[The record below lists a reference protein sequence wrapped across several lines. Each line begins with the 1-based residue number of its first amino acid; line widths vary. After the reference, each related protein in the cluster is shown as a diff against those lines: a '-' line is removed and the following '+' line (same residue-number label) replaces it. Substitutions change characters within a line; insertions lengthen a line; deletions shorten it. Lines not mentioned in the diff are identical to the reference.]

1 MSFRPAHTL
10 RTFVAK
16 LRGMW
21 RGQRP
26 DTELDV
32 EIDEHLRLLTERFV
46 AQGMSREA
54 AALAAR
60 RQFGNLTRLH
70 EDRTALQSFPS
81 MDAVWRDFLYAL
93 RTLAKHR
100 GFTAISI
107 ATLGLGI
114 GAATAI
120 FSVVDNV
127 LLAPFPYAGAERM
140 VFPRVHDPQK
150 GPDVG
155 RQGFTAAEVLAFAEQ
170 NQVFD
175 GFTAASDDLVLYR
188 HREGTEQ
195 LYGAHVT
202 PGTFEFFGMPALY
215 GRVLQPN
222 DYEPGAPPVFVMRY
236 KTWMER
242 FNGDQSLLNRT
253 LVLNGTP
260 RTLVGIMPPRFGWYE
275 ADVLIPEQLTR
286 QAGAPAR
293 GRGMWFMVGR
303 LKPGVSTQQ
312 AEADLTVIANRLA
325 KLSPPDYPAHF
336 KVQAIWLTD
345 LALGPTL
352 YTVLGAV
359 CLLLLIACGNV
370 ATLMLARATTR
381 EKECA
386 LRVAL
391 GAGRG
396 RLVPLLMIESLTL
409 AIGGALLGILLAWG
423 GLKVIVTALP
433 SNIIPTESV
442 IELNAPVLAFTMVTA
457 MLTALLFGLAPALQL
472 SRSDLNT
479 ALRDNA
485 KSVGGG
491 GVRGRRLRDAVVV
504 LEVALSLIL
513 LIGAGLLMR
522 GFVALRD
529 VHLGFQP
536 DHVFQAVLPL
546 PLDRYQTPEQ
556 VTRFVTPLLARVQS
570 LPGVVD
576 VATSTANPPLNF
588 AGTTIDIAGKA
599 HQEKWST
606 QFQGVS
612 ENYFRTLRIEL
623 TTGRTFTNAEVD
635 AARRVAVVNDAFVRK
650 YLPGEN
656 PIGQRVR
663 LARFDKPSQPM
674 ADPSFEIIGVVANVI
689 NSGLRVPIEPEVWT
703 PFTLSAPGAKVLLVR
718 TSQDPATMMNAVR
731 KEVWATD
738 SGVAIVNPGPL
749 TDRVNARLY
758 AGPRFG
764 FLLMT
769 IFGALGLMLVTV
781 GVYSVLAYSTVQ
793 KTQEIGI
800 RMALGAQAGDVLG
813 QVVRTGLRLVFVGI
827 VIGISGSL
835 ILGRAIEAQLTGV
848 SAYDPATLAAT
859 TVLLMLTV
867 TIACWIPARR
877 AARVDPV
884 IALRSE

>member
-1 MSFRPAHTL
+1 
-10 RTFVAK
+10 
-16 LRGMW
+16 MW
-21 RGQRP
+21 RGHRP
-26 DTELDV
+26 DIELDV

-70 EDRTALQSFPS
+70 EDRSALQSFPS

-100 GFTAISI
+100 GFTVISI

-140 VFPRVHDPQK
+140 VFPRIHDPQK

-155 RQGFTAAEVLAFAEQ
+155 RQGYTAAEVLAFAEQ

-215 GRVLQPN
+215 GRVLQPS
-222 DYEPGAPPVFVMRY
+222 DYEPDAPPVFVMRY

-242 FNGDQSLLNRT
+242 FNGDPSLLNRT

-260 RTLVGIMPPRFGWYE
+260 RTLIGIMPPRFGWYE

-286 QAGAPAR
+286 QAGSAPPP

-303 LKPGVSTQQ
+303 LKPGVSTPQ

-325 KLSPPDYPAHF
+325 KLSPQDFPAQF
-336 KVQAIWLTD
+336 TVQARK
-345 LALGPTL
+345 LADSAVGPLESTL

-359 CLLLLIACGNV
+359 CLLLLISCSNV

-381 EKECA
+381 ERECA

-396 RLVPLLMIESLTL
+396 RLVRLLMIESLTL

-423 GLKVIVTALP
+423 GLRVLVTALP

-442 IELNAPVLAFTMVTA
+442 IELNAPVLAFTLVTA

-556 VTRFVTPLLARVQS
+556 VTRFFAPLLARAKS

-576 VATSTANPPLNF
+576 VATSTANPPFSF

-606 QFQGVS
+606 LFQAVS
-612 ENYFRTLRIEL
+612 EGYFRTLRIEL
-623 TTGRTFTNAEVD
+623 ATGRSFTNAEVD

-650 YLPGEN
+650 YLPTEN

-663 LARFDKPSQPM
+663 LAAFDKPRQPM
-674 ADPSFEIIGVVANVI
+674 SDPSFEIIGVVANVI
-689 NSGLRVPIEPEVWT
+689 NSGLRVPSEPEVWT
-703 PFTLSAPGAKVLLVR
+703 PYTLAAPGAKVLLVR
-718 TSQDPATMMNAVR
+718 TSQDPATLMNAVR

-738 SGVAIVNPGPL
+738 SGVAMVNPGPL

-769 IFGALGLMLVTV
+769 IFGALGLILVTV
-781 GVYSVLAYSTVQ
+781 GVYSVLAYSTAQ

-813 QVVRTGLRLVFVGI
+813 QVVRTGLRLVLAGI
-827 VIGISGSL
+827 VIGIAGSL
-835 ILGRAIEAQLTGV
+835 MLGRAIEAQLTGV

-859 TVLLMLTV
+859 TVLLVLTV

-884 IALRSE
+884 IALRTE